1 MADAQVTV
9 GALLASTAM
18 RDLIASA
25 DDRTDVLTQLYDWA
39 EDLKQAVQ
47 DELKASK
54 RCDVLQPSRC
64 RCLPRGGLQK
74 SGTGMETDDDE
85 REVWAV

>member
-25 DDRTDVLTQLYDWA
+25 NDRTDVLTQLYDWA
-39 EDLKQAVQ
+39 EDLKQTVQ

-54 RCDVLQPSRC
+54 RCDVLQPNRC
-64 RCLPRGGLQK
+64 RCLPGGFEK
-74 SGTGMETDDDE
+74 SGMGMETDDDDE
-85 REVWAV
+85 LEAG